1 MATMQDNIAETITD
15 IATALSGR
23 LADLSADL
31 SAVLYAQIPELHRDQ
46 HLYELLNASVEGNLS
61 TILYSLQHHVPP
73 ENLETPAAAA
83 EYARRLAQ
91 HGVPVHALV
100 RAYRIGNTNLL
111 PSIFEQVERLGVEP
125 ELRVPVIEAIM
136 MGISGYIDRVSEQVV
151 AVHETERDRWS
162 ANRTSLRALRVQEI
176 LAGHDRPGGAGGLDY
191 ALDQHHLA
199 VVCWTSEDLERDE
212 LHLLQTVGT
221 DIAGLLGAPTSPLFV
236 PIDRV
241 TGWLWIPLGRAAPA
255 PLDLESLCLRMT
267 AEHPAVTTTLGAVGA
282 GIEGFR
288 RSHVQAERVRSL
300 LLAAGSSAPTVASYD
315 QPGVATAALLI
326 DDPAATGAWVR
337 ETLGGL
343 ADDTD
348 GAARLRET
356 LSAFLDHNL
365 SNVATGKALN
375 LHHNSVKYR
384 VRRATEARGRPLDDD
399 RLGLELALLVSRW
412 LGPSVLRAR

>member
-23 LADLSADL
+23 LADISADL

-61 TILYSLQHHVPP
+61 TIFYSLQHHVPP

-125 ELRVPVIEAIM
+125 KLRVPVIEAIM
-136 MGISGYIDRVSEQVV
+136 MGISSYIDKVSEQVV
-151 AVHETERDRWS
+151 AVHESERDRWS

-176 LAGHDRPGGAGGLDY
+176 LAGHDRPEAAGGLDY
-191 ALDQHHLA
+191 VLEQHHVA
-199 VVCWTSEDLERDE
+199 AVCWTPEDVEQEE
-212 LHLLQTVGT
+212 LPALQAAGH
-221 DIAGLLGAPTSPLFV
+221 DIAGLLGATSSPLFV

-241 TGWLWIPLGRAAPA
+241 TGWMWIPLGRSAPG
-255 PLDLESLCLRMT
+255 PYDLDSLRRRPA
-267 AEHPAVTTTLGAVGA
+267 AEHPHITATLGAVGS
-282 GIEGFR
+282 GIDGFR

-300 LLAAGSSAPTVASYD
+300 LLAAGSTDPTITSYE

-326 DDPAATGAWVR
+326 DDPAATRAWVQ
-337 ETLGGL
+337 ESLGGL
-343 ADDTD
+343 AVNTD
-348 GAARLRET
+348 AAARLRET
-356 LSAFLDHNL
+356 LSAYLDHNL
-365 SNVATGKALN
+365 SNVAAGKALN
-375 LHHNSVKYR
+375 LHPNSVKYR
-384 VRRATEARGRPLDDD
+384 VRRATEVRGRILDDD

-412 LGPSVLRAR
+412 LGSTVLRSG